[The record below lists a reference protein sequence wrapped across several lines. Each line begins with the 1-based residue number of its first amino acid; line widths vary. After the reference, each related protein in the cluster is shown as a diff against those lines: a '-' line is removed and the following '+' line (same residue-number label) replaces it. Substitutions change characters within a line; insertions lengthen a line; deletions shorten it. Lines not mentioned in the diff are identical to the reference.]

1 MPRKPRT
8 TRASV
13 QPITPVPPLGESLE
27 FLRTLWSLTHEL
39 KAMSKRMRSR
49 LGLTGPQRLVIRVL
63 GQMPD
68 LSASAL
74 ADVIRLH
81 PSTLTGV
88 LRRLEERKLIA
99 RSAHPHDAR
108 RAVLRL
114 TAAGQRL
121 NRSAE
126 HTVEAAVTRSL
137 AKLDRATIRTTT
149 RALDVVIAN
158 LRAS

>member
-1 MPRKPRT
+1 MPRKLRSPR
-8 TRASV
+8 AAA
-13 QPITPVPPLGESLE
+13 PPATAAHELGESLD

-49 LGLTGPQRLVIRVL
+49 IGLTGPQRLVVRVL
-63 GQMPD
+63 GQIPD

-74 ADVIRLH
+74 ADLIRLH

-88 LRRLEERKLIA
+88 LRRLEERGLIA
-99 RSAHPHDAR
+99 RGAHPHDAR

-121 NRSAE
+121 NKSSE

-137 AKLDRATIRTTT
+137 AKLDASTIRTTI
-149 RALDVVIAN
+149 RALEVVIAN
-158 LRAS
+158 LQKS